1 MILPSNMT
9 CFYDVTEFR
18 AFKVEAW
25 RGIGWWGAR
34 FQVGRDWTQPILCMA
49 GLHVAVA
56 RRTLA
61 VSGER

>member
-34 FQVGRDWTQPILCMA
+34 FKVFRDTGKPIVIVL
-49 GLHVAVA
+49 
-56 RRTLA
+56 
-61 VSGER
+61 

>member
-34 FQVGRDWTQPILCMA
+34 FHVLREEGKPIVKAVL
-49 GLHVAVA
+49 GLV
-56 RRTLA
+56 RLFDI
-61 VSGER
+61 VSCLS